1 MWSSFFHIFEECI
14 IQSADVLQSY
24 KKKLAKK
31 RNTKDFLKSRCLL
44 LSDRGNIIYSL
55 FWEAFGNFTK

>member
-24 KKKLAKK
+24 EKKLAKK

-44 LSDRGNIIYSL
+44 LSDRGNII
-55 FWEAFGNFTK
+55 